1 MLEEKRGA
9 HRKLGGHMQVL
20 EQRLTCL
27 RAELSR
33 RTAAFVAGVGTMDK
47 GAGEAGSGL
56 PYEEALV
63 ELSKEVSIGMR
74 VAGEGVWC

>member
-9 HRKLGGHMQVL
+9 HRKLSGHMEVL

-27 RAELSR
+27 RTELSR
-33 RTAAFVAGVGTMDK
+33 RTAAFVAGVGTVDK
-47 GAGEAGSGL
+47 GSGEAASGPACGL

-63 ELSKEVSIGMR
+63 ELSKEVSTSTDQPGI
-74 VAGEGVWC
+74 